1 MPRINRAAL
10 FHLVLARGP
19 QLALL
24 AIAAVLIARTEGYFS
39 PRNLSN
45 IVNLAGIVGVLAVG
59 QAFAIVG
66 GGFDLAQGATLAL
79 AAAVAARLIGL
90 HGWPPWAA
98 ALMALATG
106 LGVGLAHGLCVG
118 YARTSAFVTTLSS
131 SMIVRGLTFLLLAG
145 QQFATPAF
153 EPLADPIRWGGLRLS
168 GLSGAFLAA
177 TLAGW
182 ILLRYTVLGQHI
194 YATGG
199 NAQASRLAGVR
210 TRRVILATFLA
221 SGLAAA
227 AAGLLW
233 LAFTSVAKA
242 DSGQGYELKA
252 IAACVIGGISL
263 QGGRG
268 SVLGAALG
276 CLLLQALS
284 NLIGLGPTSDEYSTL
299 VTGAVILVF
308 ALTDAL
314 ARQEDRR

>member
-1 MPRINRAAL
+1 MTPNHQWNRYRTW
-10 FHLVLARGP
+10 LARGP
-19 QLALL
+19 QIVLL
-24 AIAAVLIARTEGYFS
+24 AIVVLLIGRTPGYFS
-39 PRNLSN
+39 LRNLSN
-45 IVNLAGIVGVLAVG
+45 ILNLASIVGVLSVG
-59 QAFAIVG
+59 QAFAIIG
-66 GGFDLAQGATLAL
+66 GGFDLAQGATLAFS
-79 AAAVAARLIGL
+79 AAVAARLIGL

-98 ALMALATG
+98 ALAALAAG
-106 LGVGLAHGLCVG
+106 LGVGAVHGLCVG

-131 SMIVRGLTFLLLAG
+131 SLIIRGLTFLLLAG
-145 QQFATPAF
+145 QQIATPAF

-168 GLSGAFLAA
+168 GMAGAFLVASFA
-177 TLAGW
+177 CW
-182 ILLRYTVLGQHI
+182 VVLRYTVLGQQI

-199 NAQASRLAGVR
+199 NAQAARLAGVR
-210 TRRVILATFLA
+210 TPRVLLATFLA

-227 AAGLLW
+227 IGGLLW
-233 LAFTSVAKA
+233 LAFTSVSKA

-263 QGGRG
+263 QGGQG

-284 NLIGLGPTSDEYSTL
+284 NLIGLGRMPDEYSSL

-314 ARQEDRR
+314 ARRESRR